1 MPTEE
6 YNQSKII
13 KPCSMELAWQSSDLL
28 RWQDKRELEGLGHPP
43 FFALPMSVAV
53 TENPICFYTP
63 KNELAGFAGVVD
75 EGDGIG
81 RVWMLTT
88 EAVETMPL
96 LVFCTCVCVCVCF
109 CVCVCICV
117 GWWRHGGVWLVRL
130 PPLPPGA
137 YSCPSN
143 PAPKPPR
150 SPNHMDP
157 HQNINAPKR
166 QRIIHTKV

>member
-1 MPTEE
+1 
-6 YNQSKII
+6 
-13 KPCSMELAWQSSDLL
+13 MELAWQSSDLL

-96 LVFCTCVCVCVCF
+96 LFF
-109 CVCVCICV
+109 KEAKK
-117 GWWRHGGVWLVRL
+117 WLDRQDYQML
-130 PPLPPGA
+130 H
-137 YSCPSN
+137 N
-143 PAPKPPR
+143 T
-150 SPNHMDP
+150 MDP
-157 HQNINAPKR
+157 RNKMHRKLLKMLGFKR
-166 QRIIHTKV
+166 LCYVPVGPERLTYVEFAKLCVNP

>member
-1 MPTEE
+1 
-6 YNQSKII
+6 
-13 KPCSMELAWQSSDLL
+13 MELAWQSSDLL

-96 LVFCTCVCVCVCF
+96 LFF
-109 CVCVCICV
+109 KEAKK
-117 GWWRHGGVWLVRL
+117 WLDRQDYQML
-130 PPLPPGA
+130 H
-137 YSCPSN
+137 N
-143 PAPKPPR
+143 T
-150 SPNHMDP
+150 MDP
-157 HQNINAPKR
+157 RNKMHRKLLKMLGFKRLCYVPVGPKR
-166 QRIIHTKV
+166 LTYVEFAKLCVIP

>member
-1 MPTEE
+1 
-6 YNQSKII
+6 
-13 KPCSMELAWQSSDLL
+13 MELAWQSSDLL

-75 EGDGIG
+75 EGDVIG

-96 LVFCTCVCVCVCF
+96 LFF
-109 CVCVCICV
+109 KEAKK
-117 GWWRHGGVWLVRL
+117 WLDRQDYQML
-130 PPLPPGA
+130 H
-137 YSCPSN
+137 N
-143 PAPKPPR
+143 T
-150 SPNHMDP
+150 MDP
-157 HQNINAPKR
+157 RNKMHRKLLKMLGFKRLCYVPVGPKR
-166 QRIIHTKV
+166 LTYVEFAKLCVIP